1 MMQEPLAEISVQLRA
16 FSWDS
21 NEDLVVLWPAH
32 VVGVLERFLG
42 GELQS
47 HDVHDWAD
55 LIECR
60 EDIGFDPQH
69 ADVLRD
75 VIFQLAN
82 PELQGQLDRDG
93 AARLI
98 ARLR

>member
-1 MMQEPLAEISVQLRA
+1 MREPLAQISVQLRA
-16 FSWDS
+16 FPWDP
-21 NEDLVVLWPAH
+21 EDDLVVLRPEH
-32 VVGVLERFLG
+32 VVGLLERFLG

-47 HDVHDWAD
+47 RDVHDWAD
-55 LIECR
+55 LVECR
-60 EDIGFDPQH
+60 EDIGLDPRH
-69 ADVLRD
+69 ADALSD

-82 PELQGQLDRDG
+82 PDLQGQLDRDG